1 MPPVSGEG
9 PMTVTSMPAATPA
22 ATPRSE
28 FLSGARDQLPLLL
41 GVVPFG
47 LIFGALAV
55 AAGIPALEALGFSV
69 FVFAGSSQ
77 FVAIGLVAGQTPALL
92 IVATILVVNLR
103 HMLYSAALGPHVQ
116 ALSLRWKIPLAWL
129 LTDEAFA
136 MASLRYQKEDRRT
149 AHWYFLGTGLTLWA
163 SWQLST
169 LAGILLGARIP
180 ESWSLDFA
188 LPLTFLAI
196 LVPQLKDRP
205 SIASALVAGGLSVA
219 LISMPLKLGLMAAII
234 AGVAAGALLE
244 VLSRQRAAEPEA
256 RR

>member
-1 MPPVSGEG
+1 MTTSPPFS
-9 PMTVTSMPAATPA
+9 
-22 ATPRSE
+22 PRRE
-28 FLSGARDQLPLLL
+28 FLDGARDQLPLLL

-55 AAGIPALEALGFSV
+55 SAGIPAFEAQAFS
-69 FVFAGSSQ
+69 FFIFAGSAQ

-116 ALSLRWKIPLAWL
+116 HLSLRWKVPLAWL

-136 MASLRYQKEDRRT
+136 TASLRYRRDDRQH

-163 SWQLST
+163 FWQLST
-169 LAGILLGARIP
+169 LLGIALGARVP
-180 ESWSLDFA
+180 ERWSLDFA

-196 LVPQLKDRP
+196 LVPQVRDRP
-205 SIASALVAGGLSVA
+205 SLAAALVAGVLAVA
-219 LISMPLKLGLMAAII
+219 LAGMPLKLGLMVSIL
-234 AGVAAGALLE
+234 AGVAVGGLLE
-244 VLSRQRAAEPEA
+244 IRPRARATAEDVSR
-256 RR
+256 

>member
-1 MPPVSGEG
+1 MAGASR
-9 PMTVTSMPAATPA
+9 
-22 ATPRSE
+22 RSE
-28 FLSGARDQLPLLL
+28 FLGGARDQLPLLF
-41 GVVPFG
+41 GVIPFG

-55 AAGIPALEALGFSV
+55 AAGLPPLEAQGFSV
-69 FVFAGSSQ
+69 FIFAGSAQ
-77 FVAIGLVAGQTPALL
+77 FVAIGLVAGQTPPLL

-116 ALSLRWKIPLAWL
+116 ALGLRWKAPLAWL

-136 MASLRYQKEDRRT
+136 MASLRYQSEERRT

-169 LAGILLGARIP
+169 LAGIALGARIP

-219 LISMPLKLGLMAAII
+219 LAGVPLKLGLMLAIV
-234 AGVAAGALLE
+234 AGVAVGALLDAMPW
-244 VLSRQRAAEPEA
+244 RAGSAGE
-256 RR
+256 RRS

>member
-1 MPPVSGEG
+1 MIAPGTHSSARAELL
-9 PMTVTSMPAATPA
+9 A
-22 ATPRSE
+22 
-28 FLSGARDQLPLLL
+28 GARDQLPLLL

-47 LIFGALAV
+47 LIFGALAI
-55 AAGIPALEALGFSV
+55 AAGLPPLEAQGFSV
-69 FVFAGSSQ
+69 FIFAGSAQ
-77 FVAIGLVAGQTPALL
+77 FVAIGLVAARTPPLL
-92 IVATILVVNLR
+92 IIATILVVNLR

-116 ALSLRWKIPLAWL
+116 SLALRWKIPLAWL

-136 MASLRYQKEDRRT
+136 MASLRYQKGEQQA

-169 LAGILLGARIP
+169 LAGIALGARIP

-205 SIASALVAGGLSVA
+205 SVASALVAGILSVVLA
-219 LISMPLKLGLMAAII
+219 GMPLKLGLMAAIVL
-234 AGVAAGALLE
+234 GVAAGAMLDALLTAR
-244 VLSRQRAAEPEA
+244 RQPPEA
-256 RR
+256 RS

>member
-1 MPPVSGEG
+1 
-9 PMTVTSMPAATPA
+9 MTAAAPATPA
-22 ATPRSE
+22 TATPRSE
-28 FLSGARDQLPLLL
+28 FLAGARDQLPLLL

-47 LIFGALAV
+47 LIFGALAL
-55 AAGIPALEALGFSV
+55 AAGIPALEAQGFSV

-77 FVAIGLVAGQTPALL
+77 FVAVGLVSGQTPPLL
-92 IVATILVVNLR
+92 IVATILIVNLR

-116 ALSLRWKIPLAWL
+116 ALGLRWKIPLAWL

-136 MASLRYQKEDRRT
+136 MASLRYQRDDHGT
-149 AHWYFLGTGLTLWA
+149 AHWYFLGTGLMLWA

-169 LAGILLGARIP
+169 LAGIALGARIP

-205 SIASALVAGGLSVA
+205 SIAAALVAGALSVG
-219 LISMPLKLGLMAAII
+219 LIGMPLKLGLMAAILG
-234 AGVAAGALLE
+234 GVAAGAALE
-244 VLSRQRAAEPEA
+244 VLTRRRSVAPET
-256 RR
+256 RP

>member
-1 MPPVSGEG
+1 MTTSPPYS
-9 PMTVTSMPAATPA
+9 
-22 ATPRSE
+22 PRRE
-28 FLSGARDQLPLLL
+28 FLDGARDQLPLLL

-55 AAGIPALEALGFSV
+55 SAGIPAFDAQAFS
-69 FVFAGSSQ
+69 FFIFAGSAQ

-116 ALSLRWKIPLAWL
+116 HLSLRWKVPLAWL

-136 MASLRYQKEDRRT
+136 TATLRYQRDDRQQ

-163 SWQLST
+163 FWQLST
-169 LAGILLGARIP
+169 LLGIALGARIP

-196 LVPQLKDRP
+196 LVPQVRDRP
-205 SIASALVAGGLSVA
+205 SLVAALVAGVLAVA
-219 LISMPLKLGLMAAII
+219 LAGMPLKLGLMVSIL
-234 AGVAAGALLE
+234 AGVAVGGLLE
-244 VLSRQRAAEPEA
+244 IRPRTRATAEDGSR
-256 RR
+256 

>member
-1 MPPVSGEG
+1 
-9 PMTVTSMPAATPA
+9 MTTILPR
-22 ATPRSE
+22 TPRRE
-28 FLSGARDQLPLLL
+28 FLDGARDQLPLLL

-55 AAGIPALEALGFSV
+55 SAGIPPLEAQAFS
-69 FVFAGSSQ
+69 FFIFAGSAQ

-116 ALSLRWKIPLAWL
+116 HLSRRWKVPLAWL

-136 MASLRYQKEDRRT
+136 TASLRYQQDDRQH

-169 LAGILLGARIP
+169 LLGIALGARIP

-196 LVPQLKDRP
+196 LVPQVRDRP
-205 SIASALVAGGLSVA
+205 SLAAALVAGVLAVA
-219 LISMPLKLGLMAAII
+219 LAGMPLKLGLMVSIL
-234 AGVAAGALLE
+234 AGVAVGGMLE
-244 VLSRQRAAEPEA
+244 IRPRARATAEDGV
-256 RR
+256 R

>member
-1 MPPVSGEG
+1 MTSLLVS
-9 PMTVTSMPAATPA
+9 
-22 ATPRSE
+22 TPRRE
-28 FLSGARDQLPLLL
+28 FLAGARDQLPLLL

-55 AAGIPALEALGFSV
+55 SAGLPAFEAQAFSV
-69 FVFAGSSQ
+69 FIFAGSAQ

-116 ALSLRWKIPLAWL
+116 HLSLRWKVPLAWL

-136 MASLRYQKEDRRT
+136 TASLRYRRDDRQH
-149 AHWYFLGTGLTLWA
+149 AHWYFLGTGLTLWS

-169 LAGILLGARIP
+169 LLGIALGARIP

-196 LVPQLKDRP
+196 LVPQVRDRP
-205 SIASALVAGGLSVA
+205 SLAAALSAGVLAVA
-219 LISMPLKLGLMAAII
+219 LAAMPLKLGLMVSILV
-234 AGVAAGALLE
+234 GVGVGALFE
-244 VLSRQRAAEPEA
+244 IRPRARAAAEDGS
-256 RR
+256 R

>member
-1 MPPVSGEG
+1 
-9 PMTVTSMPAATPA
+9 MTAASPPAAPPP

-28 FLSGARDQLPLLL
+28 FLAGARDQLPLLL

-55 AAGIPALEALGFSV
+55 AAGIPALEAQGLSV

-77 FVAIGLVAGQTPALL
+77 FVAIGLVAAETPALL

-169 LAGILLGARIP
+169 LAGIVLGARIP
-180 ESWSLDFA
+180 ENWSLDFA

-205 SIASALVAGGLSVA
+205 SVLSALVAGGLSVA
-219 LISMPLKLGLMAAII
+219 LIAMPLKLGLMAAILG
-234 AGVAAGALLE
+234 GVAAGAGLE
-244 VLSRQRAAEPEA
+244 TLTRRRAAERES
-256 RR
+256 RQ

>member
-1 MPPVSGEG
+1 
-9 PMTVTSMPAATPA
+9 MTDSTRAS
-22 ATPRSE
+22 PRWE
-28 FLSGARDQLPLLL
+28 FFTGARDQLPLLL

-55 AAGIPALEALGFSV
+55 SAGIPAFEAQAFS
-69 FVFAGSSQ
+69 FFIFAGSAQ

-116 ALSLRWKIPLAWL
+116 HLSLRWKVPLAWL

-136 MASLRYQKEDRRT
+136 TASLRYRRDDRQH

-163 SWQLST
+163 FWQLST
-169 LAGILLGARIP
+169 LLGIALGARVP

-196 LVPQLKDRP
+196 LVPQVRDRP
-205 SIASALVAGGLSVA
+205 SLAAALVAGVLAVA
-219 LISMPLKLGLMAAII
+219 LAGMPLKLGLMVSIL
-234 AGVAAGALLE
+234 AGVAVGGLLE
-244 VLSRQRAAEPEA
+244 IRPRARATAEDGSR
-256 RR
+256 

>member
-1 MPPVSGEG
+1 MGIPQPP
-9 PMTVTSMPAATPA
+9 
-22 ATPRSE
+22 RRE
-28 FLSGARDQLPLLL
+28 FLEGARDQLPLLL

-55 AAGIPALEALGFSV
+55 SAGIPPLEAQAFS
-69 FVFAGSSQ
+69 FFIFAGSAQ

-116 ALSLRWKIPLAWL
+116 HLSRRWKVPLAWL

-136 MASLRYQKEDRRT
+136 TTSLRYRQDDRLH
-149 AHWYFLGTGLTLWA
+149 AHWYFLGTGLMLWG

-169 LAGILLGARIP
+169 LLGIALGARIP

-196 LVPQLKDRP
+196 VVPQVRDRP
-205 SIASALVAGGLSVA
+205 SLAAAMVAGVLAVA
-219 LISMPLKLGLMAAII
+219 LAGMPLKLGLMVSIL
-234 AGVAAGALLE
+234 AGVAVGGMFEIRPGA
-244 VLSRQRAAEPEA
+244 RAAAEEGS
-256 RR
+256 R

>member
-1 MPPVSGEG
+1 MI
-9 PMTVTSMPAATPA
+9 TPTA
-22 ATPRSE
+22 SLSARSE
-28 FLSGARDQLPLLL
+28 LLAGARDQLPLLL

-47 LIFGALAV
+47 LIFGALAI
-55 AAGIPALEALGFSV
+55 AAGLPPLEAQCFSV
-69 FVFAGSSQ
+69 FIFAGSAQ
-77 FVAIGLVAGQTPALL
+77 FVAIGLVAAQTPPLL
-92 IVATILVVNLR
+92 IIATILVVNLR

-116 ALSLRWKIPLAWL
+116 SLALRWKIPLAWL

-136 MASLRYQKEDRRT
+136 MASLRYQKEERHT

-169 LAGILLGARIP
+169 LAGIALGARIP

-205 SIASALVAGGLSVA
+205 SVASALVAGVLSVA
-219 LISMPLKLGLMAAII
+219 LANLPLKLGLMAAIVI
-234 AGVAAGALLE
+234 GVAAGAALDALLTAR
-244 VLSRQRAAEPEA
+244 RQPGEA
-256 RR
+256 RP

>member
-1 MPPVSGEG
+1 MS
-9 PMTVTSMPAATPA
+9 S
-22 ATPRSE
+22 TPRDE
-28 FLSGARDQLPLLL
+28 LLAGARDQLPLLL

-55 AAGIPALEALGFSV
+55 AAGIPALEAQACSV
-69 FVFAGSSQ
+69 FVFAGSAQ

-103 HMLYSAALGPHVQ
+103 HMLYSASLGPHVQ
-116 ALSLRWKIPLAWL
+116 HLSMRWKVPLAWL

-136 MASLRYQKEDRRT
+136 MAALRYRREPRQN

-169 LAGILLGARIP
+169 LAGIALGPRVP

-196 LVPQLKDRP
+196 LMPQVRDRP
-205 SIASALVAGGLSVA
+205 SQAAAIVAGVCAVA
-219 LISMPLKLGLMAAII
+219 LAGLPLKLGLMISI
-234 AGVAAGALLE
+234 LIGVAAGAALE
-244 VLSRQRAAEPEA
+244 AIPRKRPPA
-256 RR
+256 RDGGQ

>member
-1 MPPVSGEG
+1 MVA
-9 PMTVTSMPAATPA
+9 PAATPSA
-22 ATPRSE
+22 RSE
-28 FLSGARDQLPLLL
+28 LLAGARDQLPLLL

-47 LIFGALAV
+47 LIFGALAI
-55 AAGIPALEALGFSV
+55 AAGLPPLEAQGFSV
-69 FVFAGSSQ
+69 FIFAGSAQ
-77 FVAIGLVAGQTPALL
+77 FVAIGLVAAQTPPLL
-92 IVATILVVNLR
+92 IISTILVVNLR

-136 MASLRYQKEDRRT
+136 MASLRYQKEERRA

-169 LAGILLGARIP
+169 LAGIALGARIP

-205 SIASALVAGGLSVA
+205 SVASPIVAGVLSVA
-219 LISMPLKLGLMAAII
+219 LANLPLKLGLMAAII
-234 AGVAAGALLE
+234 IGVAAGAALDALLTAR
-244 VLSRQRAAEPEA
+244 RQPGEA
-256 RR
+256 RP